1 MQNVTLGE
9 FSGWITLIAGLI
21 IGTGAIYKALKNI
34 ITKMLETEF
43 ENVNKKLDDLNE
55 RIETVDVETCKN
67 FLVARLAELE
77 KGLQMDEIE
86 KARLSESL
94 RYQIDEPE
102 AHRRLQRSAM
112 RHGMKMADCA
122 ALVLQSSEEPA
133 E

>member
-86 KARLSESL
+86 KERFYEQYDHYKEKGGNSYIKRKVDAMETEGKL
-94 RYQIDEPE
+94 I
-102 AHRRLQRSAM
+102 RR
-112 RHGMKMADCA
+112 KTK
-122 ALVLQSSEEPA
+122 
-133 E
+133 